1 MPLAHCVPQSLPCR
15 RCTPNGG
22 WVLLGVE
29 LLPTPSYS
37 SGVPVPDVQPL
48 LLLPLPSLPLPQD
61 PRSWRGPRW
70 AEDQARDLS
79 RFLGIQVVRGNL
91 ATLPFDPLSSQWFP
105 IFPPSCVG
113 SLPLPKP
120 PLRGASPIPP
130 PVLLPFHSLH
140 TSHPTRSLGF
150 PPVPLGVYGPP
161 QVPGRCPSCEEML
174 IPCPPTTPS

>member
-1 MPLAHCVPQSLPCR
+1 MGPSGCR
-15 RCTPNGG
+15 N
-22 WVLLGVE
+22 
-29 LLPTPSYS
+29 S
-37 SGVPVPDVQPL
+37 S
-48 LLLPLPSLPLPQD
+48 PLPAAPQGCHPRGPAFTFAPPSLPQD
-61 PRSWRGPRW
+61 PPGWRGPRW